1 MDDKQIYMRIGE
13 FANFFDVS
21 QKALRIYEKMELL
34 QPAYIDDETGDR
46 YYTADQIKQLNA
58 VIELKA
64 LGFTLKEIKSII
76 KVGMDSMDFLKML
89 KKKHTAWKEQKM
101 LAEHKM
107 EAIEAI
113 EDRFDNMEK
122 EDNMKDMTE
131 EERAWLL
138 ARMVCVE
145 DVKVQHVISEAI
157 WL

>member
-34 QPAYIDDETGDR
+34 QPAYIDDETGYR

-107 EAIEAI
+107 EAIDAI

>member
-13 FANFFDVS
+13 FADFFDVS

-34 QPAYIDDETGDR
+34 QPAYIDDETGYR
-46 YYTADQIKQLNA
+46 YYSADQIKQLNA

-64 LGFTLKEIKSII
+64 MGFTLKEIKVII
-76 KVGMDSMDFLKML
+76 KVGMDSTDFLQML
-89 KKKHTAWKEQKM
+89 KKKHTAWKEQMM

-107 EAIEAI
+107 EAIKAI
-113 EDRFDNMEK
+113 ENRFENMEK
-122 EDNMKDMTE
+122 EYNMKDMTE

>member
-1 MDDKQIYMRIGE
+1 
-13 FANFFDVS
+13 
-21 QKALRIYEKMELL
+21 
-34 QPAYIDDETGDR
+34 
-46 YYTADQIKQLNA
+46 
-58 VIELKA
+58 
-64 LGFTLKEIKSII
+64 
-76 KVGMDSMDFLKML
+76 
-89 KKKHTAWKEQKM
+89 M

>member
-34 QPAYIDDETGDR
+34 QPAYIDDETGYR